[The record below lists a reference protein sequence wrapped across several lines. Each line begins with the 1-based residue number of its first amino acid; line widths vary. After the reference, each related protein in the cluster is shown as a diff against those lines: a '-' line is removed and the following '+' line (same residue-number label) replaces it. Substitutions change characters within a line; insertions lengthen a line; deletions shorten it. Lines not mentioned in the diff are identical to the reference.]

1 MIVGAILVVHSTYF
15 GVGLIRSLKR
25 RKLHPLIGAFLR
37 KVRFDSFLLVNNN
50 QVTIYLLVFNAIVVF
65 GLFPVSVLHILLDS
79 ANERW
84 TYIWL
89 YLGAE
94 TTDAGL
100 VFITLLFCSKRK
112 PHPIDGSN
120 SSLGNDSSE
129 MIEMQEISLQHI
141 PSKDDLEN

>member
-1 MIVGAILVVHSTYF
+1 M
-15 GVGLIRSLKR
+15 
-25 RKLHPLIGAFLR
+25 
-37 KVRFDSFLLVNNN
+37 
-50 QVTIYLLVFNAIVVF
+50 YLLVFNAIVVF
-65 GLFPVSVLHILLDS
+65 GLFPVSVLHIILDS

-112 PHPIDGSN
+112 PHPRDGSN
-120 SSLGNDSSE
+120 SSMGNSSE
-129 MIEMQEISLQHI
+129 MIEMQEIGLQHI
-141 PSKDDLEN
+141 PTDIDLEH